1 MTKRAKMSDV
11 AKLAGVST
19 ATVSRT
25 LQNPE
30 TVKEETRQKV
40 FKAIKALDYMPNV
53 LARQLRRMETKTIL
67 VVVPNI
73 ENNVFSQ
80 IVGGIDAVAN
90 ERGYKVLLGNTNHR
104 VEKIYDYIDHFKQR
118 QVDGMIVLLSNLPD
132 PVLQDLANEF
142 PIVVT
147 PDAKATVEVST
158 VTLDNVESGKRATDH
173 LLKLGHR
180 RIAHISGTLDITSS
194 QDRLQGYQ
202 QAIVEGGYF
211 VDHTLIK
218 EGDFTF
224 SSGFE
229 AMSALLNTSVP
240 PTAVFCAS
248 DEMAMGAIKSIKS
261 RGLKVPDDI
270 AVVGFDNIKFSE
282 VFEPTLTTMAQPL
295 FQMGKKAMTVLI
307 ERINNEALEE
317 QHFIYQAELI
327 VRESCGVIFR

>member
-1 MTKRAKMSDV
+1 MSDV